1 MQCRIVHTIAGR
13 TRLRVPALKHQ
24 ADLAGPL
31 AVYLQDQP
39 GITAVRTT
47 PICESV
53 IVTHE
58 PARWPPEALCR
69 LLAGLSPAF
78 LQTYQPTAT
87 LRKAT
92 PPQPADKPWFELLL
106 SSAAVAASVLAEP
119 FAPVVLPLL
128 IGSAWP
134 IFTRAFETLIQRNRL
149 NVDVLD
155 ASATSLL
162 TLQGQFP
169 TAAFMVWLVNLADYI
184 RDSTMEQS
192 RRAISTVLDY
202 QHDYAWV
209 QRGDQKV
216 QVPVDDIQ
224 AGETVVVYTGERIPV
239 DGTVV
244 SEEASVDQQ
253 MLTGESMPVQKR
265 PGDRVYAATV
275 VRDGKLYLRAERVG
289 ADTEAAQIVRLVQ
302 EAPARD
308 TRIQNYAEQWADDL
322 VPWSFLG
329 AGASALVTGN
339 LNQAAAILI
348 IDYGT
353 GIRVAAPT
361 TVLATMTKAA
371 RHGILIKGG
380 RHLEKLSEVD
390 AIVFDK
396 TGTLTLGQPEIVDVL
411 AYRRQFPED
420 QVLAL
425 AAAAE
430 QRLKHPVAQAIVR
443 EAVTRALTI
452 PERLT
457 SDYTIGLGVE
467 ATVNGHTVHVGNR
480 RFITL
485 KAIPVPQRVLRD
497 VTRLE
502 RQATTPLFMA
512 VDGHLCGLLAYADP
526 LRPEAPAV
534 IQTLR
539 SQGVRELVIL
549 TGDQP
554 TVARHV
560 AESLGISRYVAE
572 VFPDEKAA
580 VVRELQA
587 AGHVVAVVGDGIN
600 DSPALAQA
608 DVGIAVNG
616 GTAVA
621 QEAAHVALREGD
633 LWKIPGAIDMAR
645 EGVYLIRQNWQLIA
659 IPNTI
664 ALALACVG
672 LVGPIGA
679 TVISNGS
686 AIVALGN
693 ALRPLLTAS
702 ASRHG
707 PVHAGR
713 RMAQQVE
720 ARSESTATAEREP
733 G

>member
-1 MQCRIVHTIAGR
+1 MQCRIVHTLSGR
-13 TRLRVPALKHQ
+13 TRLQVPTLKHQ
-24 ADLAGPL
+24 ARLASPL
-31 AVYLQDQP
+31 GVYLRDQP
-39 GITAVRTT
+39 GITAVYIT

-53 IVTHE
+53 LVTYE
-58 PARWPPEALCR
+58 PTRWTPAALCR
-69 LLAGLSPAF
+69 LLTELTPHAVLSYQTMTVRRPA
-78 LQTYQPTAT
+78 
-87 LRKAT
+87 
-92 PPQPADKPWFELLL
+92 PPQPEDKPWFELLL
-106 SSAAVAASVLAEP
+106 SSAAVAASLIAEP
-119 FAPVVLPLL
+119 VAPVLLPLL
-128 IGSAWP
+128 MGSAWP
-134 IFTRAFETLIQRNRL
+134 VFARAFETLVQHNRL

-155 ASATSLL
+155 ASATTLL
-162 TLQGQFP
+162 TMQGQLP

-192 RRAISTVLDY
+192 RRAISAVLDY
-202 QHDYAWV
+202 QRDHAWV
-209 QRGDQKV
+209 QRGNQKV
-216 QVPVDDIQ
+216 QVPVEDIQ

-265 PGDRVYAATV
+265 AGDRVYAATV

-289 ADTEAAQIVRLVQ
+289 TETEAAQIVRLVQ

-308 TRIQNYAEQWADDL
+308 TRIQNYAEHWADAL

-329 AGASALVTGN
+329 AGVATLLTGN
-339 LNQAAAILI
+339 LSQTAAILI

-361 TVLATMTKAA
+361 TVLATMTTAA

-396 TGTLTLGQPEIVDVL
+396 TGTLTLGRPEIVRVL

-443 EAVTRALTI
+443 EAVRRELTI
-452 PERLT
+452 PERLA

-467 ATVNGHTVHVGNR
+467 ATVNGYTVHVGNR
-480 RFITL
+480 RFMTL
-485 KAIPVPQRVLRD
+485 KGIPVTQRALRD

-502 RQATTPLFMA
+502 RQATTSLFIA
-512 VDGHLCGLLAYADP
+512 VAGRLCGLLAYADP

-539 SQGVRELVIL
+539 AQGIRELVIL

-554 TVARHV
+554 TIARQV

-600 DSPALAQA
+600 DSLALAQA

-633 LWKIPGAIDMAR
+633 LWKIPGAIDIAR
-645 EGVYLIRQNWQLIA
+645 EGVHLIRQNWQLIA

-664 ALALACVG
+664 ALGLACVG
-672 LVGPIGA
+672 VVGPIGA

-686 AIVALGN
+686 ALVAVGN
-693 ALRPLLTAS
+693 ALRPLLTS
-702 ASRHG
+702 SVSRHG
-707 PVHAGR
+707 LVSAGR
-713 RMAQQVE
+713 RTAQQV
-720 ARSESTATAEREP
+720 AA
-733 G
+733 